1 MTTIELIL
9 IAIVVLYYSILT
21 IMNYRANKR
30 TLDDITLQMN
40 NLHKTVDKIYEDVQI
55 IQSDVRKVE
64 INTQKIL
71 DYTYDDNDDNVAIC
85 TK

>member
-9 IAIVVLYYSILT
+9 IAIVVLYDSILT

-71 DYTYDDNDDNVAIC
+71 DYTYDNDDNVAIC

>member
-9 IAIVVLYYSILT
+9 IAIVVLCYSILT

-64 INTQKIL
+64 INTQKLL
-71 DYTYDDNDDNVAIC
+71 DYTYDDNDNVAIC

>member
-21 IMNYRANKR
+21 IMNYSANKR

-40 NLHKTVDKIYEDVQI
+40 NLHKTVDKIYEGVQI
-55 IQSDVRKVE
+55 IQSDVRNIE
-64 INTQKIL
+64 INTQKLL
-71 DYTYDDNDDNVAIC
+71 DYTYDDNDNVAIC

>member
-30 TLDDITLQMN
+30 TLDDITLQLN

-55 IQSDVRKVE
+55 IQSDVRNIE
-64 INTQKIL
+64 INTQKLL
-71 DYTYDDNDDNVAIC
+71 DYTYDDNDNVAIC

>member
-55 IQSDVRKVE
+55 IQSDVRNIE
-64 INTQKIL
+64 INTQKLL
-71 DYTYDDNDDNVAIC
+71 DYTYDDNDNVAIC

>member
-1 MTTIELIL
+1 
-9 IAIVVLYYSILT
+9 
-21 IMNYRANKR
+21 MNYRANKR

-55 IQSDVRKVE
+55 IQSDVRNIE
-64 INTQKIL
+64 INTQKLL
-71 DYTYDDNDDNVAIC
+71 DYTYDDNDNVAIC

>member
-9 IAIVVLYYSILT
+9 IAIVVVYYSILT

-55 IQSDVRKVE
+55 IQSDVRKIE

>member
-55 IQSDVRKVE
+55 IQSDVRKIE
-64 INTQKIL
+64 INTQKLL
-71 DYTYDDNDDNVAIC
+71 DYTYDDNDNVAIC

>member
-9 IAIVVLYYSILT
+9 IAIVVLYYSMLT

-40 NLHKTVDKIYEDVQI
+40 NLHKTVDKMYEDVQI

>member
-9 IAIVVLYYSILT
+9 IAIVVLYYSMLT

-40 NLHKTVDKIYEDVQI
+40 NLHKTVDKIYENVQI

>member
-9 IAIVVLYYSILT
+9 IAIVVVYYSMLT

-40 NLHKTVDKIYEDVQI
+40 NLHKTVDKMYEDVQI
-55 IQSDVRKVE
+55 IQSDVRKIE

>member
-30 TLDDITLQMN
+30 TLNDITLQMN
-40 NLHKTVDKIYEDVQI
+40 NLYKTVDKIYEGVQKI
-55 IQSDVRKVE
+55 E
-64 INTQKIL
+64 INIQKIL
-71 DYTYDDNDDNVAIC
+71 DSTYDDNDGNVAIC

>member
-9 IAIVVLYYSILT
+9 IAIVVLYYSMLT

-40 NLHKTVDKIYEDVQI
+40 NLHKTVDKIYEGVQN

-64 INTQKIL
+64 INTQKLL

>member
-64 INTQKIL
+64 INTQKLL

>member
-40 NLHKTVDKIYEDVQI
+40 NLHKTVDKIYEDVQN

-71 DYTYDDNDDNVAIC
+71 DHTYDNDDNVAIC

>member
-40 NLHKTVDKIYEDVQI
+40 NLHKTVDKIYEDVQN
-55 IQSDVRKVE
+55 IQSDVRKIE
-64 INTQKIL
+64 INTRKIL
-71 DYTYDDNDDNVAIC
+71 DYTYDNDDNVAIC

>member
-55 IQSDVRKVE
+55 IQSDVRKIE
-64 INTQKIL
+64 INTQKLL
-71 DYTYDDNDDNVAIC
+71 DYTYNDNDNVAIC

>member
-71 DYTYDDNDDNVAIC
+71 DYTYDNDDNVAIC